1 VGVQLN
7 FMHIH
12 GSVPLT
18 AFVAA
23 SNMTT
28 SLCAEVPTF
37 GNTLGAQ
44 LLDVYVHSGAGGSTS
59 AAYAS
64 RNYTIAGADA
74 WNQRLEVQGFQGSL
88 WTTPSGTSPGTVSA
102 VVAST
107 LTKTITIALPAAQF
121 GTPTS
126 DWSFSVVLT
135 GQDGYSSDQARGF
148 TNPAQDYQFGVCP
161 VGGTAPICSRD
172 PNSVPK
178 AMDVLTPAG
187 VSQSAELDPTNG
199 PVVVR
204 GVPVP

>member
-1 VGVQLN
+1 
-7 FMHIH
+7 
-12 GSVPLT
+12 
-18 AFVAA
+18 
-23 SNMTT
+23 MTT

-37 GNTLGAQ
+37 GNTLGAAAARRVRAQ
-44 LLDVYVHSGAGGSTS
+44 RRGRFHL

-74 WNQRLEVQGFQGSL
+74 WNQRLEVQGFQGPVR
-88 WTTPSGTSPGTVSA
+88 TTPSGTSPGTVSA

-126 DWSFSVVLT
+126 GWSFSVVLT

-204 GVPVP
+204 GAPVP

>member
-1 VGVQLN
+1 
-7 FMHIH
+7 M
-12 GSVPLT
+12 LT
-18 AFVAA
+18 QGDTVYLR
-23 SNMTT
+23 TT
-28 SLCAEVPTF
+28 LRNLVSTF

-64 RNYTIAGADA
+64 RNYSIASADA
-74 WNQRLEVQGFQGSL
+74 WNQRLEVQGFQGPV

-126 DWSFSVVLT
+126 GWSFSVVLT
-135 GQDGYSSDQARGF
+135 GQDGYSPDQARGF

-161 VGGTAPICSRD
+161 AGGTAPICSRD
-172 PNSVPK
+172 PNTVPK

-187 VSQSAELDPTNG
+187 VSQAAELDPTKG

-204 GVPVP
+204 GVPVT